1 MIVII
6 DRVTEYAKKTIKENK
21 MGQLHILACKRHIE
35 DLKRQGTKDFPYV
48 WDCKLSERIIEY
60 AETLTIGEGFETKQ
74 VKLLGSQ
81 VFDIGSLFG
90 WIRVDN
96 GKRRFRRSYQS
107 MARQNGKSFKN
118 GIIGTYIA
126 GFSGY
131 KYGKLFTVA
140 TKKRQARIAWEEMSK
155 FIQTDKDLSGDELSS
170 EKDGMFAVKDYK
182 SLIIANHTHCTIE
195 ALSKEGGLDDGFR
208 SIFSSIDEYHQHPDA
223 KVYKAIYNG
232 TKALLETLVSIITT
246 RGDKLNSACYEM
258 DSYAINVLKRIATAE
273 DMFVDIYALD
283 EKDDIFDPKNLIK
296 ANPYL
301 ASTEQGLETLITD
314 MQTAKDMGGSELR
327 DFMTKSLNL
336 WVKNTEDNFINPDK
350 WKACESDMDLSD
362 CTGKQCYVGIDLSH
376 GGDLTTIHIEVP
388 LDDNEF
394 FEFSHSFMPRGRL
407 EEHIVTDV
415 APYDVWEQQELITVT
430 GGQDTYKN
438 DYKFIIK
445 YLKDLIEEYD
455 LDIQAIGYDPHNADG
470 FLSDLEEFGVPLLE
484 IRQSARFLNDGTQ
497 DMQLCIE
504 SGKIKYNKNEELLSY
519 SVSNAKIVKN
529 SFDEKKVDKEPN
541 ARTKRIDPVDAMI
554 NAHITQMKFAEKE
567 KIDYN
572 KEMEDY
578 LDQMGWSD

>member
-1 MIVII
+1 MI
-6 DRVTEYAKKTIKENK
+6 DRVTEYCKKTVREKK
-21 MGQLHILACKRHIE
+21 MGQLHILACQRHLD
-35 DLKRQGTKDFPYV
+35 DLKRQGTKKFPYV
-48 WDCKLSERIIEY
+48 WDTEKSERILQY
-60 AETLTIGEGFETKQ
+60 AETLTIGEGFETKA

-81 VFDIGSLFG
+81 IFDIGCLFG
-90 WIRVDN
+90 WIKEEN

-140 TKKRQARIAWEEMSK
+140 TKKRQARIAWEEMAK
-155 FIQTDKDLSGDELSS
+155 FINTDEDLQELF
-170 EKDGMFAVKDYK
+170 DVKDYK
-182 SLIIANHTHCTIE
+182 SLIKATETESTIE

-232 TKALLETLVSIITT
+232 TKALQETLVSIITT

-258 DSYAINVLKRIATAE
+258 DSYCINILKNIATAE
-273 DMFVDIYALD
+273 DFFVDIYALD
-283 EKDDIFDPKNLIK
+283 EKDDIWNPKNYIK
-296 ANPYL
+296 ANPFL

-314 MQTAKDMGGSELR
+314 MQTAKDMGGGELR

-350 WKACESDMDLSD
+350 WKSCESDMDLND
-362 CTGKQCYVGIDLSH
+362 CIGKECYVGIDLSH
-376 GGDLTTIHIEVP
+376 GGDLTTVHIEVP
-388 LDDNEF
+388 LENEEF

-415 APYDVWEQQELITVT
+415 APYDVWEQAELITIT
-430 GGQDTYKN
+430 GGQDTFKN

-445 YLKDLIEEYD
+445 FLKDIVEKYELQ
-455 LDIQAIGYDPHNADG
+455 IQAIGYDPHNADA

-519 SVSNAKIVKN
+519 SVSNAKIIRN

-541 ARTKRIDPVDAMI
+541 SKTKRIDPVDAMI
-554 NAHITQMKFAEKE
+554 NAHITQMKFNEKE

-572 KEMEDY
+572 KEMENY
-578 LDQMGWSD
+578 LEQMGWSN